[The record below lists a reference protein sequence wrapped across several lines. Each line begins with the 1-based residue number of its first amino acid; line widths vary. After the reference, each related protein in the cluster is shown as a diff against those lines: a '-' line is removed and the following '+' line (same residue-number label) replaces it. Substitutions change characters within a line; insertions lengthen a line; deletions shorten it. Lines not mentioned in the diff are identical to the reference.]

1 VTRHPAFAERE
12 RIYRQLIPPS
22 FDPRPVLDVGATPA
36 SVYFLREQMPGAR
49 VTACNVRAEDLASL
63 ADDFAVCRA
72 EELVYPDD
80 AFDLVFAGEVLEH
93 LVYPNEFLD
102 RAAAVLRRDGLLLLS
117 TPILTAWHNRLLVA
131 FGYSPSNYSMLP
143 DRPVG
148 LPAVL
153 GRRLGHGYGD
163 HVRVFG
169 FRALREVFDSD
180 PWELV
185 GVRGQ
190 NCRAAGRAFRLVRRL
205 ADVLPPALREDV
217 FVCARNSKRPPVS
230 CARSDGF
237 VGSVRSVM
245 PRATR

>member
-1 VTRHPAFAERE
+1 MTRHPAFAERE
-12 RIYRQLIPPS
+12 PIYRELIPAS
-22 FDPRPVLDVGATPA
+22 FDARRVLDVGATAA
-36 SVYFLREQMPGAR
+36 SVSFLRELLPGAR
-49 VTACNVRAEDLASL
+49 VTACNVRSEDLVAV

-80 AFDLVFAGEVLEH
+80 TFDLVFAGEVLEH
-93 LVYPNEFLD
+93 LLYPNEFLD

-117 TPILTAWHNRLLVA
+117 TPNLTAWHNRLLVA

-148 LPAVL
+148 LPALL

-190 NCRAAGRAFRLVRRL
+190 NCRATGRAFRLVRRL

-217 FVCARNSKRPPVS
+217 FVCARNSKRPRVS
-230 CARSDGF
+230 SARSGGF
-237 VGSVRSVM
+237 VGTICSVTPRS
-245 PRATR
+245 TQ